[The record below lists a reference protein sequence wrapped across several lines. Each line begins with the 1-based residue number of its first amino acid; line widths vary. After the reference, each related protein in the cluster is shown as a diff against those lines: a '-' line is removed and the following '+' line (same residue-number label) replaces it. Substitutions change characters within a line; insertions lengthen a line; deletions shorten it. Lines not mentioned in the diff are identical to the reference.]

1 MRRNGI
7 HDFPPY
13 HRNGQKR
20 TLAPDSLWSITILR
34 LTTLTLTPQMT
45 IPFCSHLPEH
55 ILRVAEKLVARR
67 FEWFPKQIV
76 VKQQISLPTCLY
88 QNIDLH
94 NYSKDHP
101 VSSAYYR
108 LLGHA
113 RIACEIQLKLVLTA
127 CGASP
132 VLDTT
137 V

>member
-7 HDFPPY
+7 HDFPPC
-13 HRNGQKR
+13 HRDGQKR
-20 TLAPDSLWSITILR
+20 RRFAPGLLWSIRTLR
-34 LTTLTLTPQMT
+34 LTTTPQTT

-55 ILRVAEKLVARR
+55 ILRVVEKLVAQR
-67 FEWFPKQIV
+67 FGWFPKQIV
-76 VKQQISLPTCLY
+76 VKRQISLPTY
-88 QNIDLH
+88 HQNTDLH
-94 NYSKDHP
+94 NCSKDHP

-127 CGASP
+127 CVASP